1 MRYPIII
8 LRKHFWDCK
17 LYKVKGYFCKML
29 RQFLEVLVSG
39 ITLGSIYAVL
49 ALGLTIVYGVS
60 KIFNLAYGSF
70 FTWSAYLAW
79 ILTGGHFKLNYLI
92 VIPLMIPILFFIGI
106 GMDRVLIYP
115 LRKRADWQT
124 TTIFLTLGLALFLD
138 TLAQIVFG
146 PRVKS
151 LPSIFPG
158 SIEIHSFTISKN
170 TIGIFCLSILLVIL
184 IELFLSKNRIGM
196 AMRAVSQDQEGARIV
211 GIPLD
216 RLFSYAFGFSI
227 VLVGVTS
234 VFVSSF
240 YNISPSGGWNPFIK
254 AFVVVAFGGLGSTKG
269 ALYSAFILG
278 ILEAMVAWLIGGVW
292 IMPFWFIV
300 LLILLIVRPYGLI
313 GKWG

>member
-1 MRYPIII
+1 MKQQLI
-8 LRKHFWDCK
+8 
-17 LYKVKGYFCKML
+17 
-29 RQFLEVLVSG
+29 EVLISG

-70 FTWSAYLAW
+70 FTWSAYIAW
-79 ILTGGHFKLNYLI
+79 ILTSGFFKLSYLV
-92 VIPLMIPILFFIGI
+92 VIPVIIPVLFIIGV
-106 GMDRVLIYP
+106 GTERLLIYP

-138 TLAQIVFG
+138 TLALIVFG

-151 LPSIFPG
+151 LPQIFPG
-158 SIEIHSFTISKN
+158 SMNIGNFTLNNNTVIIFFFAIILVVFIE
-170 TIGIFCLSILLVIL
+170 V
-184 IELFLSKNRIGM
+184 FLNKNRIGM
-196 AMRAVSQDQEGARIV
+196 AMRAVSQDPVGAQIV

-216 RLFSYAFGFSI
+216 KIFSYAFGFSI

-234 VFVSSF
+234 ILVGSF
-240 YNISPSGGWNPFIK
+240 YNISPMGGWNPFIK

-278 ILEAMVAWLIGGVW
+278 ILEALVAWQIGAVW
-292 IMPFWFIV
+292 IMPFWFAM
-300 LLILLIVRPYGLI
+300 LLIILIVRPQGLI